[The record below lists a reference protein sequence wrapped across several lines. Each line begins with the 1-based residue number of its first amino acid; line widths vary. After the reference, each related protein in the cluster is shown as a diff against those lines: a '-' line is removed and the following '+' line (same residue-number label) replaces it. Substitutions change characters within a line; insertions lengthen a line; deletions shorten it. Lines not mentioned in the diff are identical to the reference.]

1 MSAPDEKHAEEQ
13 DAADRAAPGQQTAG
27 PAGVA
32 GPEGAH
38 GAQQGGDAMSQR
50 LATQIEQDVES
61 PLPWRS
67 IAKKVVVAVV
77 AGIAIYLA
85 FPSLVAV
92 FGSWPK
98 LASLQPLWFGL
109 AVVAEA
115 AHFACTIWL
124 QRIALQTKA
133 WFSVATS
140 QLTGNAISSV
150 VPGGAAFGAA
160 TQFRMLTAAGNDT
173 ATAVSGLTA
182 FSLLGIAGLLA
193 LPVVLLPAILF
204 GIPIDRSLQHAA
216 LLGVGAFVL
225 FAGFGAVVLFMDAP
239 IRWAGRVIER
249 VRNRVK
255 RKSPPMTGLEDRLV
269 FERDHIRDVLG
280 SKWRAALLLSSGRIA
295 FDFLALLF
303 AIHATGAKP
312 QPALVLLAYA
322 VQGVLALIPITPGG
336 LGIVEAGLSGMLIL
350 AGVPGGEA
358 VLATLAYR
366 IISYWLPIF
375 VGPFA
380 YLAFR
385 LRYGAPG
392 HDQGQGAGPALA
404 TG

>member
-1 MSAPDEKHAEEQ
+1 VAVTATDPQQEPQLEQ
-13 DAADRAAPGQQTAG
+13 AQADGSRPGAA
-27 PAGVA
+27 
-32 GPEGAH
+32 PEGAPPP
-38 GAQQGGDAMSQR
+38 GSDELSQR
-50 LATQIEQDVES
+50 LATRIEQDVDA
-61 PLPWRS
+61 PLHWWS
-67 IAKKVVVAVV
+67 IAKKVIVALV
-77 AGIAIYLA
+77 AGMAIYLA

-98 LASLQPLWFGL
+98 LASLQPIWFGF
-109 AVVAEA
+109 AVIAEA
-115 AHFACTIWL
+115 AHFGCTIWL

-140 QLTGNAISSV
+140 QLSGNAISSI

-160 TQFRMLTAAGNDT
+160 TQFRMLKAAGNDT
-173 ATAVSGLTA
+173 ATAVGGLTA

-193 LPVVLLPAILF
+193 LPVFLLPAILF
-204 GIPIDRSLQHAA
+204 GIPVDRSLQHAA

-225 FAGFGAVVLFMDAP
+225 FAGFGAVVMFTDAP
-239 IRWAGRVIER
+239 IRWAARVVQR
-249 VRNRVK
+249 VRNRLK
-255 RKSPPMTGLEDRLV
+255 RKSEPMTGLEDRLV
-269 FERDHIRDVLG
+269 FERDRIRDVLG
-280 SKWRAALLLSSGRIA
+280 VKWKAALLLSSGRIA
-295 FDFLALLF
+295 FDFAALLF
-303 AIHATGAKP
+303 SIRATGARP

-322 VQGVLALIPITPGG
+322 VQGLLALIPITPGG

-350 AGVPGGEA
+350 AGLSSGEA

-366 IISYWLPIF
+366 IISYWLPIL

-392 HDQGQGAGPALA
+392 RDDGGGTGTALA

>member
-1 MSAPDEKHAEEQ
+1 LVEVTATDPQHEPQLEQAQPEGSRPD
-13 DAADRAAPGQQTAG
+13 TA
-27 PAGVA
+27 
-32 GPEGAH
+32 PEGATP
-38 GAQQGGDAMSQR
+38 GSDELSQR
-50 LATQIEQDVES
+50 LATQIEHDVET
-61 PLPWRS
+61 PLPWWS
-67 IAKKVVVAVV
+67 IAKKVIVALV

-98 LASLQPLWFGL
+98 LASLQPIWFGF
-109 AVVAEA
+109 AVIAEA
-115 AHFACTIWL
+115 AHFGCTIWL
-124 QRIALQTKA
+124 QRIALRSKA

-140 QLTGNAISSV
+140 QLAGNAISLV

-160 TQFRMLTAAGNDT
+160 TQFRMLAAAGNDT
-173 ATAVSGLTA
+173 ATAVGGLTA

-193 LPVVLLPAILF
+193 LPVFLLPAILF
-204 GIPIDRSLQHAA
+204 SIPVDRSLQHAA
-216 LLGVGAFVL
+216 LLGVAGFVL
-225 FAGFGAVVLFMDAP
+225 FAGFGAAVLFMDAP
-239 IRWAGRVIER
+239 MRWAGRVVQR
-249 VRNRVK
+249 VRNRLK
-255 RKSPPMTGLEDRLV
+255 RKSEPMTGLEDRLV
-269 FERDHIRDVLG
+269 FERNRIRDVLG
-280 SKWRAALLLSSGRIA
+280 EKWRAALLLSSGRIA
-295 FDFLALLF
+295 FDYTALLF
-303 AIHATGAKP
+303 ALRATGARP

-322 VQGVLALIPITPGG
+322 VQGILRLVPITPGG

-392 HDQGQGAGPALA
+392 RDEGGGTGTGTALA

>member
-1 MSAPDEKHAEEQ
+1 VTAPDE
-13 DAADRAAPGQQTAG
+13 QQQQERQPVPPRPPG
-27 PAGVA
+27 PARPAEKPSTGGTA
-32 GPEGAH
+32 AR
-38 GAQQGGDAMSQR
+38 GDAMSQR
-50 LATQIEQDVES
+50 LATQIEQDVET
-61 PLPWRS
+61 PLPWWS
-67 IAKKVVVAVV
+67 IAKKVIIAVV

-98 LASLQPLWFGL
+98 LASLEPWWFGAAVL
-109 AVVAEA
+109 AEV

-173 ATAVSGLTA
+173 TTAVGGLTA
-182 FSLLGIAGLLA
+182 FSLLGIAALLA
-193 LPVVLLPAILF
+193 LPVFLLPAILL
-204 GIPIDRSLQHAA
+204 GIPTDRSLQHAA
-216 LLGVGAFVL
+216 LLGVIAFVL
-225 FAGFGAVVLFMDAP
+225 FAAFGAVVLFMDAP
-239 IRWAGRVIER
+239 IRWAGRAVQN
-249 VRNRVK
+249 VRNRIK
-255 RKSPPMTGLEDRLV
+255 RKAAPMTDLEDRLV
-269 FERDHIRDVLG
+269 FERNRIRDVLG
-280 SKWRAALLLSSGRIA
+280 EKWRAALLLSSGRVA
-295 FDFLALLF
+295 FDYMALLF
-303 AIHATGAKP
+303 CIRATGAKP

-322 VQGVLALIPITPGG
+322 VQGLLRLVPVTPGG

-392 HDQGQGAGPALA
+392 EHSGKDGPALA

>member
-1 MSAPDEKHAEEQ
+1 VTAPDE
-13 DAADRAAPGQQTAG
+13 QQQQERQQVPARPPG
-27 PAGVA
+27 PAQKPPTGRT
-32 GPEGAH
+32 E
-38 GAQQGGDAMSQR
+38 GGDALSQR
-50 LATQIEQDVES
+50 LATQIEQDIDS
-61 PLPWRS
+61 PLPWWS
-67 IAKKVVVAVV
+67 IAKKVIIALV

-98 LASLQPLWFGL
+98 LASLQPLWFGI
-109 AVVAEA
+109 AVIAEA

-140 QLTGNAISSV
+140 QLSGNAISSV

-193 LPVVLLPAILF
+193 LPVFLLPAILL
-204 GIPIDRSLQHAA
+204 GLPIDHSLQHAA
-216 LLGVGAFVL
+216 LLGVAAFVL
-225 FAGFGAVVLFMDAP
+225 FAAFGAVVLFMDAP
-239 IRWAGRVIER
+239 IRWAGRLIQT
-249 VRNRVK
+249 VRNRIK
-255 RKSPPMTGLEDRLV
+255 RKSEPMTGLDDRLV

-280 SKWRAALLLSSGRIA
+280 EKWRAALLLSSGRIA

-303 AIHATGAKP
+303 AIHATGANP

-322 VQGVLALIPITPGG
+322 VQGLLALIPIIEGAGG
-336 LGIVEAGLSGMLIL
+336 VITTWENGPAHN
-350 AGVPGGEA
+350 GG
-358 VLATLAYR
+358 R
-366 IISYWLPIF
+366 II
-375 VGPFA
+375 A
-380 YLAFR
+380 
-385 LRYGAPG
+385 
-392 HDQGQGAGPALA
+392 AGDSRVHAQAMALLN
-404 TG
+404 G

>member
-1 MSAPDEKHAEEQ
+1 VTAPDE
-13 DAADRAAPGQQTAG
+13 QQQQERQQVPARPPG
-27 PAGVA
+27 PAQKPPTGRT
-32 GPEGAH
+32 E
-38 GAQQGGDAMSQR
+38 GGDALSQR
-50 LATQIEQDVES
+50 LATQIEQDIDS
-61 PLPWRS
+61 PLPWWS
-67 IAKKVVVAVV
+67 IAKKVIIALV

-98 LASLQPLWFGL
+98 LASLQPLWFGI
-109 AVVAEA
+109 AVIAEA

-140 QLTGNAISSV
+140 QLSGNAISSV

-193 LPVVLLPAILF
+193 LPVFLLPAILL
-204 GIPIDRSLQHAA
+204 GLPIDHSLQHAA
-216 LLGVGAFVL
+216 LLGVAAFVL
-225 FAGFGAVVLFMDAP
+225 FAAFGAVVLFMDAP
-239 IRWAGRVIER
+239 IRWAGRLIQT
-249 VRNRVK
+249 VRNRIK
-255 RKSPPMTGLEDRLV
+255 RKSEPMTGLDDRLV

-280 SKWRAALLLSSGRIA
+280 EKWRAALLLSSGRIA

-303 AIHATGAKP
+303 AIHATGANP

-322 VQGVLALIPITPGG
+322 VQGLLALIPITPGG

-385 LRYGAPG
+385 LRYGPPG
-392 HDQGQGAGPALA
+392 EHSGKDGPALA

>member
-1 MSAPDEKHAEEQ
+1 MTVPD
-13 DAADRAAPGQQTAG
+13 DLADQPTGRRPTEA
-27 PAGVA
+27 PAGS
-32 GPEGAH
+32 
-38 GAQQGGDAMSQR
+38 DAMSQR
-50 LATQIEQDVES
+50 LATRIEQDVDS
-61 PLPWRS
+61 PLGWWP
-67 IAKKVVVAVV
+67 IAKKVIIAVV

-98 LASLQPLWFGL
+98 LASLQPWWFGAAL
-109 AVVAEA
+109 IAEA

-124 QRIALQTKA
+124 QRIALRTKA

-140 QLTGNAISSV
+140 QLSGNAISLI

-160 TQFRMLTAAGNDT
+160 TQFRMLAAAGNDT
-173 ATAVSGLTA
+173 ATAVGGLTA

-193 LPVVLLPAILF
+193 LPVFLLPAILF

-216 LLGVGAFVL
+216 LLGVAGFVL
-225 FAGFGAVVLFMDAP
+225 FAAFGAVVLFMDGP
-239 IRWAGRVIER
+239 IRWAGRVVQR
-249 VRNRVK
+249 VRNRLK
-255 RKSPPMTGLEDRLV
+255 RKAEPMTGLEDRLV
-269 FERDHIRDVLG
+269 FERDRIRDVLG
-280 SKWRAALLLSSGRIA
+280 VKWRAALLLSSGRIG

-322 VQGVLALIPITPGG
+322 VQGLLALIPITPGG

-350 AGVPGGEA
+350 AGVPSGEA

-385 LRYGAPG
+385 LRYGAPDHEEG
-392 HDQGQGAGPALA
+392 SGTGTALA
-404 TG
+404 AP

>member
-1 MSAPDEKHAEEQ
+1 VTAPDE
-13 DAADRAAPGQQTAG
+13 QQQQERQQVPARPPG
-27 PAGVA
+27 PAQK
-32 GPEGAH
+32 PPTGATD
-38 GAQQGGDAMSQR
+38 AGGDALSQR
-50 LATQIEQDVES
+50 LATQIEQDIDS
-61 PLPWRS
+61 PLPWWS
-67 IAKKVVVAVV
+67 IAKKVIIALV

-98 LASLQPLWFGL
+98 LASLQPLWFGI
-109 AVVAEA
+109 AVIAEA

-140 QLTGNAISSV
+140 QLSGNAISSV

-193 LPVVLLPAILF
+193 LPVFLLPAILL
-204 GIPIDRSLQHAA
+204 GLPIDHSLQHAA
-216 LLGVGAFVL
+216 LLGVAAFVL
-225 FAGFGAVVLFMDAP
+225 FAAFGAVVLFMDAP
-239 IRWAGRVIER
+239 IRWAGRLIQT
-249 VRNRVK
+249 VRNRIK
-255 RKSPPMTGLEDRLV
+255 RKSEPMTGLDDRLV

-280 SKWRAALLLSSGRIA
+280 EKWRAALLLSSGRIA

-303 AIHATGAKP
+303 AIHATGANP

-322 VQGVLALIPITPGG
+322 VQGLLALIPITPGG

-385 LRYGAPG
+385 LRYGPPG
-392 HDQGQGAGPALA
+392 EHSGKDGPALA